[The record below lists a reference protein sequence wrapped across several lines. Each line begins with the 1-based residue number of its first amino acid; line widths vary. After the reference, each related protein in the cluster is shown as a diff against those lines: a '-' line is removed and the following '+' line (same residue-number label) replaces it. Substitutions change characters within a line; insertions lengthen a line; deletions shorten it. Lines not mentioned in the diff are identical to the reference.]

1 MTFAGMINEQQFLKL
16 LNENK
21 RSIISVC
28 RYYASLNTNLSIED
42 LFQEISLNLWKS
54 YPKFVKRPDCQLS
67 TWVYR
72 VALNVCIS
80 QIRKK
85 DNMSYQPINEE
96 VIRITEI
103 SAEKEQVQQLYQ
115 LIHKLNREEQALIY
129 LYLDDKSHKEIA
141 DIMGLSISNVGT
153 KIQRIK
159 QKLKQMSNNE

>member
-1 MTFAGMINEQQFLKL
+1 MINEQQFLKL

-28 RYYASLNTNLSIED
+28 RYYSSLSTNLSIED
-42 LFQEISLNLWKS
+42 MFQEISLNLWKS
-54 YPKFVKRPDCQLS
+54 YPKFVKRPDCQFS

-80 QIRKK
+80 QVRKK
-85 DNMSYQPINEE
+85 DNLLHKPINEE

-103 SAEKEQVQQLYQ
+103 TTEQEQIQQLYQ
-115 LIHKLNREEQALIY
+115 LIHKLNREDQALIY

-159 QKLKQMSNNE
+159 QKLKQMSNE

>member
-1 MTFAGMINEQQFLKL
+1 MINEQQFLKL

-28 RYYASLNTNLSIED
+28 RYYASLSTNLSIED
-42 LFQEISLNLWKS
+42 MFQEISLNLWKS

-80 QIRKK
+80 QVRKK
-85 DNMSYQPINEE
+85 DYLLHKPINEE

-103 SAEKEQVQQLYQ
+103 TTEQEQIQQLYQ
-115 LIHKLNREEQALIY
+115 LIHKLNREDQALIY

-159 QKLKQMSNNE
+159 QKLKQMSNE

>member
-1 MTFAGMINEQQFLKL
+1 M
-16 LNENK
+16 
-21 RSIISVC
+21 
-28 RYYASLNTNLSIED
+28 
-42 LFQEISLNLWKS
+42 FQEISLNLWKS

-80 QIRKK
+80 QVRKK
-85 DNMSYQPINEE
+85 DYLLHKPINEE

-103 SAEKEQVQQLYQ
+103 TTEQEQIQQLYQ
-115 LIHKLNREEQALIY
+115 LIHKLNREDQALIY

-159 QKLKQMSNNE
+159 QKLKQMSNE